1 MYFLVK
7 IRIFEAKTCIIYCK
21 KTLILSLQILSE
33 KTMKKTILTILI
45 FACIQANTQAQNG
58 GISAANLENIKKH
71 YTNSATDKAIRN
83 AIANVDINKLA
94 INSDNPAKLTG
105 DFSDKVNTKG
115 ITDQKSSGRCWLFT
129 GLNVLRAQAI
139 VQHNLPELQLSH
151 NYNFFYD
158 QLEKSNLFLQGII
171 DTRTK
176 PIDDRMVEWL
186 LKNPIGDGGTYTGVA
201 DLVSKYGVVPQE
213 VMPETNSSN
222 STSQLRQLVAL
233 KLREFA
239 LELRNIP
246 ANTKSADM
254 TNRKIEMLGTVYRIL
269 ALNLGEPVQKFIW
282 SRKNSEGKITETKEY
297 TPLSFYNEFFGNDL
311 TGNYIMMMNDPSRE
325 FYKVYEIDFDRHT
338 YDGHNWLYIN
348 LPIDD
353 IKDMAIKSI
362 KANRAMYFS
371 CDVGK
376 FLNRDKG
383 ILDINNFDYES
394 LLGTS
399 FGMDKKQRIMT
410 FASGSSHAMS
420 LIAVDI
426 DKNGKLV
433 KWMVENSWGD
443 TGHKGN
449 LIMSDD
455 WFNEYMFRLVVEKQF
470 VPANILELLN
480 QKPIRLP
487 AWDPMF
493 AMDEN

>member
-1 MYFLVK
+1 M
-7 IRIFEAKTCIIYCK
+7 
-21 KTLILSLQILSE
+21 
-33 KTMKKTILTILI
+33 MKKTVFIAVL
-45 FACIQANTQAQNG
+45 FAVIQINMQAQNG
-58 GISAANLENIKKH
+58 SISSEDLLQIKKA
-71 YTNSATDKAIRN
+71 YSGTTADKAIRN
-83 AIANVDINKLA
+83 AIANIDINKLA
-94 INSDNPAKLTG
+94 LNAENQTGLNG
-105 DFSDKVNTKG
+105 DFSDKVTTKG

-139 VQHNLPELQLSH
+139 AQHNLPDLRLSH

-176 PIDDRMVEWL
+176 PAGDRMVEWL
-186 LKNPIGDGGTYTGVA
+186 LKNPVGDGGTYTGVA
-201 DLVSKYGVVPQE
+201 DLVAKYGVVPQD

-222 STSQLRQLVAL
+222 STSRLSQMLAL

-239 LELRNIP
+239 LELR
-246 ANTKSADM
+246 DM
-254 TNRKIEMLGTVYRIL
+254 PDNAKQPYITNRKIEMLGAIYRIL
-269 ALNLGEPVQKFIW
+269 VLNLGEPVQKFTW
-282 SRKNSEGKITETKEY
+282 SRKNSEGKIIETKEY
-297 TPLSFYNEFFGNDL
+297 TPISFYREIFGNDL
-311 TGNYIMMMNDPSRE
+311 IGNYVMLMNDPSRE
-325 FYKVYEIDFDRHT
+325 FYKVYEIDFDRHI

-348 LPIDD
+348 LPIDE
-353 IKDMAIKSI
+353 IKNAAVKSI
-362 KANRAMYFS
+362 KANKAMYFS

-376 FLNRDKG
+376 FLNREKG
-383 ILDINNFDYES
+383 TLDVNNFDYES
-394 LLGTS
+394 LFGTT
-399 FGMDKKQRIMT
+399 FGMNKRQRIMT

-426 DKNGKLV
+426 DASGNTK

-443 TGHKGN
+443 TGYKGN
-449 LIMSDD
+449 LIISDE

-470 VPANILELLN
+470 VASDILELLN

-493 AMDEN
+493 SADEN

>member
-1 MYFLVK
+1 
-7 IRIFEAKTCIIYCK
+7 
-21 KTLILSLQILSE
+21 
-33 KTMKKTILTILI
+33 MKKTVFIAVL
-45 FACIQANTQAQNG
+45 FAVIQINMQAQNG
-58 GISAANLENIKKH
+58 SISSEDLLQIKKA
-71 YTNSATDKAIRN
+71 YSGTTADKAIRN
-83 AIANVDINKLA
+83 AIANIDINKLA
-94 INSDNPAKLTG
+94 LNAENQTGLNG
-105 DFSDKVNTKG
+105 DFSDKVTTKG

-139 VQHNLPELQLSH
+139 AQHNLPDLRLSH

-176 PIDDRMVEWL
+176 PAGDRMVEWL
-186 LKNPIGDGGTYTGVA
+186 LKNPVGDGGTYTGVA
-201 DLVSKYGVVPQE
+201 DLVAKYGVVPQD

-222 STSQLRQLVAL
+222 STSRLSQMLAL

-239 LELRNIP
+239 LELR
-246 ANTKSADM
+246 DM
-254 TNRKIEMLGTVYRIL
+254 PDNAKQPYITNRKIEMLGAIYRIL
-269 ALNLGEPVQKFIW
+269 VLNLGEPVQKFTW
-282 SRKNSEGKITETKEY
+282 SRKNSEGKIIETKEY
-297 TPLSFYNEFFGNDL
+297 TPISFYREIFGNDL
-311 TGNYIMMMNDPSRE
+311 IGNYVMLMNDPSRE
-325 FYKVYEIDFDRHT
+325 FYKVYEIDFDRHI

-348 LPIDD
+348 LPIDE
-353 IKDMAIKSI
+353 IKNAAVKSI
-362 KANRAMYFS
+362 KANKAMYFS

-376 FLNRDKG
+376 FLNREKG
-383 ILDINNFDYES
+383 TLDVNNFDYES
-394 LLGTS
+394 LFGTT
-399 FGMDKKQRIMT
+399 FGMNKRQRIMT

-426 DKNGKLV
+426 DASGNTK

-443 TGHKGN
+443 TGYKGN
-449 LIMSDD
+449 LIISDE

-470 VPANILELLN
+470 VASDILELLN

-493 AMDEN
+493 SADEN

>member
-1 MYFLVK
+1 
-7 IRIFEAKTCIIYCK
+7 
-21 KTLILSLQILSE
+21 
-33 KTMKKTILTILI
+33 MKKTIFTVVLL
-45 FACIQANTQAQNG
+45 AVIQANIQAQNG
-58 GISAANLENIKKH
+58 SISAEDLSQIKKA
-71 YTNSATDKAIRN
+71 YSGTTADKAIRN
-83 AIANVDINKLA
+83 AIANIDINRLA
-94 INSDNPAKLTG
+94 LNAENQTGLNG
-105 DFSDKVNTKG
+105 DFSDKVTTKG

-139 VQHNLPELQLSH
+139 AQHNLPELRLSH

-176 PIDDRMVEWL
+176 PADDRMVEWL
-186 LKNPIGDGGTYTGVA
+186 LKNPVGDGGTYTGVA
-201 DLVSKYGVVPQE
+201 DLVAKYGVVPQD

-222 STSQLRQLVAL
+222 STSRLSQMLAL

-239 LELRNIP
+239 LELRGMP
-246 ANTKSADM
+246 DNTKTADIA
-254 TNRKIEMLGTVYRIL
+254 NRKIEMLGTIYRIL
-269 ALNLGEPVQKFIW
+269 VLNLGEPVQKFTW
-282 SRKNSEGKITETKEY
+282 SRKNNEGKIIETREY
-297 TPLSFYNEFFGNDL
+297 TPLSFYSEMFGNDL
-311 TGNYIMMMNDPSRE
+311 TGNYVMLMNDPSRE
-325 FYKVYEIDFDRHT
+325 FYKVYEIDFDRHM

-348 LPIDD
+348 LPIDE
-353 IKDMAIKSI
+353 IKNAAVKSI
-362 KANRAMYFS
+362 KANKAMYFS

-376 FLNRDKG
+376 FLNREKG
-383 ILDINNFDYES
+383 TLDVNNFDYES
-394 LLGTS
+394 LFGTT
-399 FGMDKKQRIMT
+399 FGMNKKQRIMT

-426 DKNGKLV
+426 DANGSTK

-443 TGHKGN
+443 TGYKGN
-449 LIMSDD
+449 LIISDE

-470 VPANILELLN
+470 VASNILELLN

-493 AMDEN
+493 AADEN